1 MSELNKPDT
10 ERLWGIEDEESCHT
24 EDETYDQIEYYLDKF
39 DITDV
44 PRTIELQEF
53 RRMTPRVEEFVQRD
67 GPLRWLLDRYE
78 ETEYHGGDTNVAIT
92 DTMRAAER
100 EFIAKVLA
108 EITVWACEDVPG
120 STRTVDVLEWARENE
135 MQDVVDELTKRQE
148 PTA

>member
-24 EDETYDQIEYYLDKF
+24 EDEIYDQIEYYLDKF
-39 DITDV
+39 DLDDV

-53 RRMTPRVEEFVQRD
+53 RRMKPTVEEFTD
-67 GPLRWLLDRYE
+67 PCGPLERLLDNYGE
-78 ETEYHGGDTNVAIT
+78 SEYHGGDINVAIT
-92 DTMRAAER
+92 EAMKAAER

-108 EITVWACEDVPG
+108 EITVWSCEAVPG